1 LPKVSVV
8 VPTYNVAR
16 WLPDFLGSLD
26 AQTGGLHGYELIF
39 VDDGSPDESAA
50 LISAW
55 IARSQCDARLVTKE
69 NGGLS
74 SARNAGL
81 AVAGGEWVTFW
92 DPDDKLS
99 PPYATEVREFVESPA
114 AAEVDLIVGR
124 LVKFA
129 ESTGRRSTHPLD
141 HRFARG
147 DRVIDLES
155 EPDAFHLA
163 ANTALYRTARLAEHG
178 LEFDARVVPTFEDG
192 HLTGRYL
199 GKAPRPRVAVRS
211 RARYLYRRRAD
222 QSSLVQAGWQK
233 ESKYLAQPR
242 FGWLDLLESTRADRG
257 RVPAWAQYMVLYEI
271 GWYLRSEEMAPS
283 RTAWVGPELS
293 AAFHEILGEVAGL
306 LEPENIEHFAH
317 SASDTPP
324 DLIPALLIGA
334 KKLPHRPAHVT
345 VDQVDAARRL
355 ARLRYYFDGA
365 PIDEV
370 FEVAGR
376 RVRPAHVKT
385 RGIQLLGRP
394 MAAERIAWVSATD
407 TVSVALDGVRLPIRV
422 GPVEHP
428 HHEAAPDRTW
438 PVLALRPPPNSGK
451 TRAPRG
457 LRRELRHQARE
468 LKRRLP
474 KGRAAARRM
483 VDDFVARKVATA
495 PPARRAFHDAWLL
508 MDEPKSAGG
517 DAEALYRHLTSRHP
531 EVNTWF
537 VLRRDSA
544 DWNRLAKDGFRL
556 LEHRGN
562 RHRTALL
569 NARHVVS
576 GTAEE
581 SAVNPLDRKRFGPR
595 RWRWTYLAAQSFDL
609 DLANWLNPK
618 PIDLTLL
625 ATNAEYDSVVADGSR
640 YRHCSAE
647 VAAVGRPSRDPLW
660 RAEQSVAETD
670 RRTVLFVPAVRRTP
684 WTKPASFADAA
695 AAQGWSALLGG
706 ERLHK
711 AATAGGYRLAVLL
724 HPEEVAGLTLPEH
737 VAVHRH
743 GEAKTVDL
751 IVDCAAFVT
760 DRSSLVHE
768 AGYLGRPVVLCRF
781 DDGSAVPGLAPGGG
795 EPGDGLGPVR
805 TDPEAA
811 LDAVVAL
818 LESGC
823 PAPARDVEFRDGQC
837 CERAYQAIRASAEP
851 APPTDVHDPR

>member
-1 LPKVSVV
+1 MALPKVSVV
-8 VPTYNVAR
+8 IPTYNVAR
-16 WLPDFLGSLD
+16 WLPEFLTSLD

-50 LISAW
+50 LVSAW

-99 PPYATEVREFVESPA
+99 PPYATEIREFVESPA

-163 ANTALYRTARLAEHG
+163 ANTAFYRTARLAEHG
-178 LEFDARVVPTFEDG
+178 LEFDSRIVPTFEDG

-199 GKAPRPRVAVRS
+199 SKAARPRVAVRS

-242 FGWLDLLESTRADRG
+242 YGWLDLLQSVRADRG

-293 AAFHEILGEVAGL
+293 AGFHEILGEVAAL
-306 LEPENIEHFAH
+306 LDPENIEHFAH
-317 SASDTPP
+317 SGSDTPP

-334 KKLPHRPAHVT
+334 KGLAGRPTHVT
-345 VDQVDAARRL
+345 VDQIDAGRRL
-355 ARLRYYFDGA
+355 ARLRYYCA
-365 PIDEV
+365 AEPTDEV

-376 RVRPAHVKT
+376 QVRPVHIKT
-385 RGIQLLGRP
+385 RSIALLGRP

-407 TVSVALDGVRLPIRV
+407 TVSVALNGVRLPIRI

-428 HHEAAPDRTW
+428 RHEAAPDRTW
-438 PVLALRPPPNSGK
+438 PTLALRPPPSTGK
-451 TRAPRG
+451 ARAPRG
-457 LRRELRHQARE
+457 RRRELVHKARE

-483 VDDFVARKVATA
+483 VEDFAARKVATA
-495 PPARRAFHDAWLL
+495 APARRAFHDAWLL
-508 MDEPKSAGG
+508 MDEPKTAGG
-517 DAEALYRHLTSRHP
+517 DAEALYRHLSKEHS
-531 EVNTWF
+531 EVNVWF

-544 DWNRLAKDGFRL
+544 DWDRLAKDGFRL

-595 RWRWTYLAAQSFDL
+595 RWRWTYLAAQPFDL

-618 PIDLTLL
+618 PIDLTLP
-625 ATNAEYDSVVADGSR
+625 ATRAEYDSVVVDGSR

-647 VAAVGRPSRDPLW
+647 VAVVGRPSRDPLW
-660 RAEQSVAETD
+660 RAAASAAGD
-670 RRTVLFVPAVRRTP
+670 RRTVLFVPAVRQTP
-684 WTKPASFADAA
+684 WTKPASFGDAA
-695 AAQGWSALLGG
+695 AAQAWSALLGA

-711 AATAGGYRLAVLL
+711 AATAAGYQLAVLL
-724 HPEEVAGLTLPEH
+724 HPDEAAAVAVPEH
-737 VAVHRH
+737 VIVHRH
-743 GEAKTVDL
+743 GEAKASDL
-751 IVDCAAFVT
+751 IVGCAAFVT

-781 DDGSAVPGLAPGGG
+781 DDGSAVPGLAPNGG
-795 EPGDGLGPVR
+795 EPGDGLGPIC
-805 TDPEAA
+805 TEPEAA
-811 LDAVVAL
+811 LDAVVGL

-823 PAPARDVEFRDGQC
+823 PSPARDVEFRDGQC
-837 CERAYQAIRASAEP
+837 CERAYRAIRAGGEP
-851 APPTDVHDPR
+851 AAPQDVYVP